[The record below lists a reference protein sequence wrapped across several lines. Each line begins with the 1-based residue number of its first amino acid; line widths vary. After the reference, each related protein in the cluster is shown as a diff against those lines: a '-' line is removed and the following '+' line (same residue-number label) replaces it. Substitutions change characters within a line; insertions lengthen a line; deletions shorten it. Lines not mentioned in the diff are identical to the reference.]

1 MRQGTGEL
9 DVKDVREVNG
19 ADGRQKSA
27 RAFLRTS
34 TANYVTD
41 RAFHAG
47 VISDVTLEA
56 TPRSEH
62 LCDTTVPG
70 IHPESDLHMVTFS
83 RRELA

>member
-19 ADGRQKSA
+19 ADGRQKRA

-56 TPRSEH
+56 TPRSSISVTL
-62 LCDTTVPG
+62 LCR
-70 IHPESDLHMVTFS
+70 ESIQNQTYTW
-83 RRELA
+83 